1 MTMLLNRT
9 FLPLWIASL
18 LLLLAALVFWMSS
31 DSAAPDLARIPATPS
46 ASSDAALQEFDSVP
60 SPIAAESDPTP
71 TPAPPAPTPTP
82 PQRVVRTSELVTEY
96 LLIENVSERGD
107 LARSIASMDDAESLR
122 ELTTLFRRARH
133 PAEREGLI
141 AALGDTDFTT
151 ELDGKL
157 ALLTTALGSQPRNV
171 RDAAL
176 GVVAQIEDPR
186 AIALIKK
193 VAASDPDHEV
203 REAAKALLA
212 DE

>member
-18 LLLLAALVFWMSS
+18 LLILAALVFWMSPET
-31 DSAAPDLARIPATPS
+31 AAPGVASIPATP
-46 ASSDAALQEFDSVP
+46 ATSSDAALQYLEPVP
-60 SPIAAESDPTP
+60 SPITAEPQLP
-71 TPAPPAPTPTP
+71 HTPAPPLPTPAL

-133 PAEREGLI
+133 PAEREALI
-141 AALGDTDFTT
+141 AALADTDFTT

-193 VAASDPDHEV
+193 VAASDPNHEV

-212 DE
+212 AQ